1 MGLQRVGYK
10 LVNKLP
16 PCHLYLT
23 KAGKTKQNK
32 KNTSRMAMPSGP
44 EWRELE
50 QLLSWAGWEADGSG
64 PAFGEAAGEQ
74 GEGCPGRAGAARWW
88 DHSLH

>member
-1 MGLQRVGYK
+1 MSFIPYQSWK
-10 LVNKLP
+10 N
-16 PCHLYLT
+16 
-23 KAGKTKQNK
+23 KTKQTT

-50 QLLSWAGWEADGSG
+50 QLLSWAGREADGAG

-74 GEGCPGRAGAARWW
+74 REGCPGRAGAARWW

>member
-1 MGLQRVGYK
+1 
-10 LVNKLP
+10 
-16 PCHLYLT
+16 
-23 KAGKTKQNK
+23 
-32 KNTSRMAMPSGP
+32 MAMPSGP